1 MNPYTASDLPL
12 HDLNTSDSCSAAG
25 DLHKEF
31 FGGADQSRDQ
41 CRGCRVWMSSMTHYR
56 GPISNLITH
65 VEVLSRGGGS
75 NVTMVRL
82 IEGGLDPG
90 LATTVAE
97 LATICN
103 RTDQRDRAEA
113 IVASLVAL
121 APADDLA
128 GLGALAALSPALI
141 RLSRRLITAGVRPE
155 QADIDVIATAYE
167 RIVTLGDQ
175 PRRHAARSVISGTWD
190 RLRASLDA
198 AQRCALREHPL
209 EAASDPVAHS
219 TSATTAPGL
228 RWVLTDAVAA
238 GAISAEAARIIDGSR
253 CHGRTLRSLACELH
267 KSESAVRQTR
277 NRAERTLID
286 RHRPDRSS
294 THATSTCR
302 RVIR

>member
-167 RIVTLGDQ
+167 RTSVVLTTNLGFEHWTEVLGNE
-175 PRRHAARSVISGTWD
+175 RLTGAALD
-190 RLRASLDA
+190 RLTHRCTIIETAGESYRLQDA
-198 AQRCALREHPL
+198 
-209 EAASDPVAHS
+209 
-219 TSATTAPGL
+219 
-228 RWVLTDAVAA
+228 
-238 GAISAEAARIIDGSR
+238 
-253 CHGRTLRSLACELH
+253 
-267 KSESAVRQTR
+267 K
-277 NRAERTLID
+277 
-286 RHRPDRSS
+286 
-294 THATSTCR
+294 R
-302 RVIR
+302 RRKTEP